1 MEKGIIRIEISP
13 KETDIEEVLDWLETE
28 NDYVNYGLGFY
39 NNKNVIL
46 DSFELDKVF
55 TLKIEDKNIGLVVW
69 SDIENEIVDVDIFTI
84 HPDFRNQGFG
94 RYFYNSIYSYF
105 KKLNYK
111 VLKLFCEPK
120 ESELFWKKMELEK
133 IPENIRGINKF
144 SYYKILVQTASTKPM
159 IDSEKIELWNVDC
172 TEVEGKYPIKTWFVN
187 SNENH
192 LKEPLIYPCDYDWYL
207 RWSKNEEI
215 FFEGDVIYLTDYD
228 DEYYRRP
235 FLFITDLIEVF

>member
-69 SDIENEIVDVDIFTI
+69 SDIENEIVDIDIFTI

-172 TEVEGKYPIKTWFVN
+172 TEVEGKYPIKTWFVD
-187 SNENH
+187 SNEYH
-192 LKEPLIYPCDYDWYL
+192 LKAPLIYPCDYDWYL

-215 FFEGDVIYLTDYD
+215 FFEGEVIYLNDY

>member
-1 MEKGIIRIEISP
+1 MVKGIIRIEISP
-13 KETDIEEVLDWLETE
+13 KGTDIEEVLDWLETE

-84 HPDFRNQGFG
+84 HPDFRNQGLG

-120 ESELFWKKMELEK
+120 ESEPFWKKMELEK

-144 SYYKILVQTASTKPM
+144 SYYKILR
-159 IDSEKIELWNVDC
+159 L
-172 TEVEGKYPIKTWFVN
+172 
-187 SNENH
+187 
-192 LKEPLIYPCDYDWYL
+192 
-207 RWSKNEEI
+207 
-215 FFEGDVIYLTDYD
+215 
-228 DEYYRRP
+228 
-235 FLFITDLIEVF
+235 

>member
-1 MEKGIIRIEISP
+1 MVKGIIRIEISP

-84 HPDFRNQGFG
+84 HPDFRNQGLG

-120 ESELFWKKMELEK
+120 ESEPFWKKMELEK

-159 IDSEKIELWNVDC
+159 IDSEKIELWNVDI
-172 TEVEGKYPIKTWFVN
+172 TEVEENHPIKTWYVN
-187 SNENH
+187 SNEYH
-192 LKEPLIYPCDYDWYL
+192 LREPLIYPCNPNWYL

-215 FFEGDVIYLTDYD
+215 FFEGEVIYLNEY

>member
-1 MEKGIIRIEISP
+1 MEKVIIRIEISP

-39 NNKNVIL
+39 NNKNAIL

-55 TLKIEDKNIGLVVW
+55 TLKLEDKNIGLVVW
-69 SDIENEIVDVDIFTI
+69 SDIQNEIVDVDIFTI

-133 IPENIRGINKF
+133 IPQNIRGINKF

-159 IDSEKIELWNVDC
+159 INSEKIELWNVDI
-172 TEVEGKYPIKTWFVN
+172 TEVEENHPIKTWYVN
-187 SNENH
+187 SNEYH
-192 LKEPLIYPCDYDWYL
+192 LREPLIYPCNPNWYL

-215 FFEGDVIYLTDYD
+215 FFEGEVIYLNDY